1 MPDDTHIPKK
11 RDLETFSILKAI
23 EDEVQA
29 ESLVDWC
36 LRTEYRGLVPDI
48 LEYPKE
54 NPFKSLTGFLP

>member
-1 MPDDTHIPKK
+1 MTNHIPSK
-11 RDLETFSILKAI
+11 EAMESFSILKAI
-23 EDEVQA
+23 EEEVQA

-54 NPFKSLTGFLP
+54 PPFKSLSGFLP